1 MKHPCFRQPDSILEK
16 LRTFHYEHQTP
27 PDRVLADLETAVQ
40 QLPYNTCG
48 REAEVVRRV
57 LEENTPRKRDAVAVG
72 EILPAVLAR
81 LNIRSTQQNQN
92 RDRS

>member
-1 MKHPCFRQPDSILEK
+1 VRCNFQLPNPPAKR
-16 LRTFHYEHQTP
+16 RTFQPLFTHQTP
-27 PDRVLADLETAVQ
+27 PDRVLANLETAVE

-48 REAEVVRRV
+48 REAEVVAKV
-57 LEENTPRKRDAVAVG
+57 LEANTPRRRDAVAVG

-81 LNIRSTQQNQN
+81 LNIRTTEHEH

>member
-1 MKHPCFRQPDSILEK
+1 MKHPCFREPDSILEK
-16 LRTFHYEHQTP
+16 LRKFHYEHQTA
-27 PDRVLADLETAVQ
+27 PDQVLTDLEATVT

-48 REAEVVRRV
+48 REAEVVTKV
-57 LEENTPRKRDAVAVG
+57 LEANTPRKRDAVAVG

-81 LNIRSTQQNQN
+81 LNIRTTAEN